1 MTDTEQQASTE
12 QTSGDE
18 QSQADSQRGTV
29 QSKATEQTSEPKEV
43 ADLPSWAQK
52 QIRDAR
58 KDAEKAR
65 ARVSE
70 FEDANKTEL
79 EKRDDALKASD
90 ERATAAEQR
99 LRDANA
105 RSAVTDAATKANAT
119 STRAVY
125 ALIRS
130 DLEFDDETGEP
141 TNVTALLK
149 AAQKDEPSLFRA
161 SNGSGDGGAGG
172 GAGGDSNVK
181 TDLNTLLRQSMRR

>member
-1 MTDTEQQASTE
+1 MTDSTAQQTASE

-29 QSKATEQTSEPKEV
+29 QSKAPEQTSEPKEV

-79 EKRDDALKASD
+79 EKRDDALKAAD

-105 RSAVTDAATKANAT
+105 RSAVTDAATKANAI

-149 AAQKDEPSLFRA
+149 AAQRDEPSLFRA

-172 GAGGDSNVK
+172 DPNAK
-181 TDLNTLLRQSMRR
+181 PDLNALLRQSMRR

>member
-70 FEDANKTEL
+70 FENANKSEIQ
-79 EKRDDALKASD
+79 KRDDALKAS
-90 ERATAAEQR
+90 EQRATAAEQR

-125 ALIRS
+125 HLIRS
-130 DLEFDDETGEP
+130 DLEFDDDGEP
-141 TNVTALLK
+141 TNVAALLK
-149 AAQKDEPSLFRA
+149 AAQRDEPSLFRA
-161 SNGSGDGGAGG
+161 SSGSGDGGAGG
-172 GAGGDSNVK
+172 DPNAK
-181 TDLNTLLRQSMRR
+181 PDLNALLRQSMRR